1 MYTNEKNFL
10 KNEKIDG
17 FLLPRFLKRHRKV
30 VILRDIAQ
38 SRRDNRVFPVRHSPT
53 GYGISRDT
61 RISQNISEYP
71 MISAL
76 KISFD
81 G

>member
-1 MYTNEKNFL
+1 MMYTNEKNFL
-10 KNEKIDG
+10 KNEKIDV
-17 FLLPRFLKRHRKV
+17 FLLPRFLKRYRKV

-38 SRRDNRVFPVRHSPT
+38 YRRDNRVFPL
-53 GYGISRDT
+53 GIYGLY
-61 RISQNISEYP
+61 QNISEYR